1 MNIIIHHNIIVSFN
15 NIYDSSIK
23 HILLF
28 VQIVLDIISRVP
40 LTILDINENSAVL

>member
-1 MNIIIHHNIIVSFN
+1 MIHHNIIVSFN

-28 VQIVLDIISRVP
+28 VQIIVLDIIISLATNDLV
-40 LTILDINENSAVL
+40 INENSVVL